1 MVFTAHHPVL
11 PPHHHRRPQE
21 LSSVQREILEAIQTC
36 YDRGIPI
43 TVARLSH
50 CTGYEVRVVEPAVA
64 QLLTK
69 HLIRAIVGEED
80 EQPSDM
86 APWGGGGQ
94 RCLPPNEIA
103 TTIAQESFEAQ
114 GDCH

>member
-1 MVFTAHHPVL
+1 MVFTAHHPAL
-11 PPHHHRRPQE
+11 HSHHHRRPQE
-21 LSSVQREILEAIQTC
+21 LSSVQREVLEAIQTC

-69 HLIRAIVGEED
+69 HLIRAIAVED
-80 EQPSDM
+80 D
-86 APWGGGGQ
+86 A
-94 RCLPPNEIA
+94 
-103 TTIAQESFEAQ
+103 AQ
-114 GDCH
+114 GELAT